1 MKREFIAIL
10 TAALSIGALSAA
22 ETTAAPETVPQA
34 PAAVKKCGKCKKQ
47 QAAKHECKKE
57 RCAKSEC
64 KGCKKQQTAK
74 HECKKERCAKSE

>member
-47 QAAKHECKKE
+47 QAAKHECKD
-57 RCAKSEC
+57 
-64 KGCKKQQTAK
+64 CKKKRGPAPAAEK
-74 HECKKERCAKSE
+74 